1 MKLGESLPIGDDT
14 IVVSGQEMRLE
25 TAQPD
30 VANAI
35 VHRAG
40 RTLVIVDTGATP
52 AFRGPLLDAARQLA
66 PWSSVLLLT
75 THGHLDHVGNNDLI
89 DEIAADAGIRD
100 ARHFVPAH
108 DVQQLTDPG
117 SYWKA
122 NLGRLAGVL
131 PGFDDTDSIVA
142 VVLGMFAPQRPA
154 AAATRTFEELP
165 LEHLRIGPAHV
176 TGWTFC
182 DGAVHVARTQ
192 GHCAGQVVVH
202 LAGPGLLHLSDE
214 PNGPCAA
221 MHDADQVKM
230 LGAVGWAL
238 TAVQSGAVALV
249 TEGHQFQLYDSDA
262 ATARL
267 TGLLD
272 DAARL
277 DAALQPAAS
286 PSCTPAE
293 FLAAFRKASA
303 ELSPTTANPS
313 EIFSALAALAKLRD
327 LGMTVSGTGASQRWT
342 RPWPH

>member
-1 MKLGESLPIGDDT
+1 
-14 IVVSGQEMRLE
+14 
-25 TAQPD
+25 
-30 VANAI
+30 
-35 VHRAG
+35 
-40 RTLVIVDTGATP
+40 
-52 AFRGPLLDAARQLA
+52 
-66 PWSSVLLLT
+66 
-75 THGHLDHVGNNDLI
+75 
-89 DEIAADAGIRD
+89 
-100 ARHFVPAH
+100 
-108 DVQQLTDPG
+108 
-117 SYWKA
+117 
-122 NLGRLAGVL
+122 
-131 PGFDDTDSIVA
+131 
-142 VVLGMFAPQRPA
+142 
-154 AAATRTFEELP
+154 
-165 LEHLRIGPAHV
+165 
-176 TGWTFC
+176 
-182 DGAVHVARTQ
+182 
-192 GHCAGQVVVH
+192 
-202 LAGPGLLHLSDE
+202 
-214 PNGPCAA
+214 
-221 MHDADQVKM
+221 M

-293 FLAAFRKASA
+293 FLPAFRKASA